1 MSKLTLLTTALTTA
15 QMTRRQLILFTLIS
29 AVLNGL
35 VTASIGA
42 WLAQTYARAQQRQ
55 DAIKQMSNLVYE
67 RRTRAGMVVSS
78 MRRLADT
85 EELKHRKR
93 LYDEVYVD
101 WNKNVRLNLFVIR
114 EVMGEKALSAFEQ
127 DFEELLIHPMS
138 LIDNCLTKAYDLKLA
153 GTDPLPVLDACQM
166 PMLHQLV
173 LDCGATF
180 TNEVY
185 KLTRMSFLPTFLP
198 SWRTTDDDRTA
209 ARARIKKGCTR
220 PALP

>member
-1 MSKLTLLTTALTTA
+1 MSKLTLLKAARL
-15 QMTRRQLILFTLIS
+15 TRRQLVLFTLIS
-29 AVLNGL
+29 AAVNGL

-42 WLAQTYARAQQRQ
+42 WLTQTYARAQQRQ
-55 DAIKQMSNLVYE
+55 QAIKLMSNLIYE

-78 MRRLADT
+78 LRRQADT

-93 LYDEVYVD
+93 QYDEVYVD

-114 EVMGEKALSAFEQ
+114 EVMGEQALSVFEQ
-127 DFEELLIHPMS
+127 DFEELLVHPMS

-153 GTDPLPVLDACQM
+153 GQDPLPILETCQM

-173 LDCGATF
+173 LDCGASF

-185 KLTRMSFLPTFLP
+185 KLTRLSFRPLHLN
-198 SWRTTDDDRTA
+198 SDDDRSL

>member
-1 MSKLTLLTTALTTA
+1 MSKLTLLKAARLT
-15 QMTRRQLILFTLIS
+15 RSQLILFTLVS
-29 AVLNGL
+29 AMLNGL

-42 WLAQTYARAQQRQ
+42 WLAQTYSRATQRQ
-55 DAIKQMSNLVYE
+55 DAIKQMSNLIYE

-78 MRRLADT
+78 MRRLADV

-153 GTDPLPVLDACQM
+153 GQDPLPILDACQM

-185 KLTRMSFLPTFLP
+185 KLTRLSFLPGFWP
-198 SWRTTDDDRTA
+198 SARTTGDDREL
-209 ARARIKKGCTR
+209 ARARIKKGCMR

>member
-1 MSKLTLLTTALTTA
+1 MSKLTLLKSARL
-15 QMTRRQLILFTLIS
+15 TRRQLILFALAS
-29 AVLNGL
+29 AAINGL

-42 WLAQTYARAQQRQ
+42 WLAQTYARATQRQ
-55 DAIKQMSNLVYE
+55 EAIKLMSNLIYE

-78 MRRLADT
+78 LRRLADT

-114 EVMGEKALSAFEQ
+114 EVMGEKALSVFEQ
-127 DFEELLIHPMS
+127 DFEELLVRPLS
-138 LIDNCLTKAYDLKLA
+138 QIDNCLTSAYDLKLA
-153 GTDPLPVLDACQM
+153 GKEPLPILEICQM
-166 PMLHQLV
+166 AMLHQLV

-185 KLTRMSFLPTFLP
+185 KLTRLSFLPT
-198 SWRTTDDDRTA
+198 WRTTGEDRDQ
-209 ARARIKKGCTR
+209 ARARIQKGCAR

>member
-1 MSKLTLLTTALTTA
+1 MSKLTLLKAARL
-15 QMTRRQLILFTLIS
+15 TRRQLILFALAS
-29 AVLNGL
+29 AAINGL

-42 WLAQTYARAQQRQ
+42 WLAQTYARATQRQ
-55 DAIKQMSNLVYE
+55 EAIKLMSNLIYE

-78 MRRLADT
+78 MRRLADP

-138 LIDNCLTKAYDLKLA
+138 LIDNCLTKAYDMKL
-153 GTDPLPVLDACQM
+153 GGQDPLPVLEACQM

-185 KLTRMSFLPTFLP
+185 KLTRLSFLPAI
-198 SWRTTDDDRTA
+198 RTTDEDRVL
-209 ARARIKKGCTR
+209 ARARIKKGCAR

>member
-1 MSKLTLLTTALTTA
+1 MSKLTLLRAARL
-15 QMTRRQLILFTLIS
+15 TRRKLILFALAS
-29 AVLNGL
+29 AAINGL

-55 DAIKQMSNLVYE
+55 EAIKLMSNLIYE
-67 RRTRAGMVVSS
+67 RRTRAGMVVST
-78 MRRLADT
+78 MRRLADA

-114 EVMGEKALSAFEQ
+114 EVMGEKQLSVFEQ

-138 LIDNCLTKAYDLKLA
+138 LIDNCLTQAYDVKLA
-153 GTDPLPVLDACQM
+153 GHDPLPVLTACQM

-173 LDCGATF
+173 LDCGASF

-185 KLTRMSFLPTFLP
+185 KLTRLSFMPT
-198 SWRTTDDDRTA
+198 WRTTDEDRLQ
-209 ARARIKKGCTR
+209 ARARIKKGCAR
-220 PALP
+220 PPPP

>member
-1 MSKLTLLTTALTTA
+1 VTKLSWLNAA
-15 QMTRRQLILFTLIS
+15 QLTRRQLILFTLAS
-29 AVLNGL
+29 AMLNGL

-42 WLAQTYARAQQRQ
+42 WLTQTYARAQQRQ
-55 DAIKQMSNLVYE
+55 DAIKQMSNLIYE

-85 EELKHRKR
+85 EELRHRKR
-93 LYDEVYVD
+93 QYDEVYVD

-153 GTDPLPVLDACQM
+153 GTDPLPVLETCQM

-180 TNEVY
+180 TNEIY
-185 KLTRMSFLPTFLP
+185 KLTRFSFLPTFLP
-198 SWRTTDDDRTA
+198 AWHRTGDDDSRDQ
-209 ARARIKKGCTR
+209 ARARVKKGCTR

>member
-1 MSKLTLLTTALTTA
+1 MSKLTLLKAARL
-15 QMTRRQLILFTLIS
+15 TRRQLILFALAS
-29 AVLNGL
+29 AAINGL

-42 WLAQTYARAQQRQ
+42 WLAQTYARATQRQ
-55 DAIKQMSNLVYE
+55 EAIKLMSNLIYE

-138 LIDNCLTKAYDLKLA
+138 LIDNCLTKAYDMKL
-153 GTDPLPVLDACQM
+153 GGQDPLPVLEACQM

-185 KLTRMSFLPTFLP
+185 KLTRLSFLPAI
-198 SWRTTDDDRTA
+198 RTTDEDREH

>member
-1 MSKLTLLTTALTTA
+1 MSKLTLLKAARLT
-15 QMTRRQLILFTLIS
+15 RSQLILFTLVS
-29 AVLNGL
+29 AMLNGL

-42 WLAQTYARAQQRQ
+42 WLAQTYSRATHRQ
-55 DAIKQMSNLVYE
+55 DAIKQMSNLIYE

-78 MRRLADT
+78 LRRLADV

-114 EVMGEKALSAFEQ
+114 EVMGERQLSAFEQ
-127 DFEELLIHPMS
+127 DFEELLVRPMS
-138 LIDNCLTKAYDLKLA
+138 LIDNCLTRAYDLKVA
-153 GTDPLPVLDACQM
+153 GQDPLPVLDVCQM
-166 PMLHQLV
+166 AMLHQLV

-185 KLTRMSFLPTFLP
+185 KQTRLSFLPT
-198 SWRTTDDDRTA
+198 WRTSDDDRNL
-209 ARARIKKGCTR
+209 ARARIKKGCTP

>member
-1 MSKLTLLTTALTTA
+1 MSKFALLETARL
-15 QMTRRQLILFTLIS
+15 TRRQLILFTLIS
-29 AVLNGL
+29 AALNGL

-42 WLAQTYARAQQRQ
+42 WLAQTYARATQRQ
-55 DAIKQMSNLVYE
+55 DAIKQMSNLIYE

-78 MRRLADT
+78 LRRLADT

-93 LYDEVYVD
+93 QYDEVYVD

-114 EVMGEKALSAFEQ
+114 EVMGEKAISVFEQ
-127 DFEELLIHPMS
+127 DFEELLVRPLS
-138 LIDNCLTKAYDLKLA
+138 QIDNCLTSAYDLKLS
-153 GTDPLPVLDACQM
+153 GKDPLLMLETCQM
-166 PMLHQLV
+166 AMLHQLV

-185 KLTRMSFLPTFLP
+185 KLTRLSFLPA
-198 SWRTTDDDRTA
+198 WRRASDDDTRDL
-209 ARARIKKGCTR
+209 ARARIKKGCAR

>member
-1 MSKLTLLTTALTTA
+1 MSKLTLLNSA
-15 QMTRRQLILFTLIS
+15 QLTRRQLILFTLVS

-55 DAIKQMSNLVYE
+55 EAVKQMSNLVYE

-78 MRRLADT
+78 LRRLADT
-85 EELKHRKR
+85 DELRHRKR

-101 WNKNVRLNLFVIR
+101 WNKNVRHNLFVIR
-114 EVMGEKALSAFEQ
+114 DVMGAKALSAFEQ

-153 GTDPLPVLDACQM
+153 GTDPLPVLEACQM

-185 KLTRMSFLPTFLP
+185 KLTRPSFLP
-198 SWRTTDDDRTA
+198 SWQRAEAEDQQEL
-209 ARARIKKGCTR
+209 ARARIKRGCTK

>member
-1 MSKLTLLTTALTTA
+1 MSKLTLLKAARL
-15 QMTRRQLILFTLIS
+15 TRRQLILFALAS
-29 AVLNGL
+29 AAINGL

-42 WLAQTYARAQQRQ
+42 WLAQTYARATQRQ
-55 DAIKQMSNLVYE
+55 EAIKLMSNLIYE

-153 GTDPLPVLDACQM
+153 GTDPLPVLELCQM

-185 KLTRMSFLPTFLP
+185 KLTRLSFLPAI
-198 SWRTTDDDRTA
+198 RTTDEDREH

>member
-1 MSKLTLLTTALTTA
+1 MSKFTLLETARL
-15 QMTRRQLILFTLIS
+15 TRRQLILFTLIS
-29 AVLNGL
+29 AALNGL

-42 WLAQTYARAQQRQ
+42 WLAQTYARATQRQ
-55 DAIKQMSNLVYE
+55 DAIKQMSNLIYE

-78 MRRLADT
+78 LRRQADT

-93 LYDEVYVD
+93 QYDEVYVD

-153 GTDPLPVLDACQM
+153 GTDPLPVLEACQM

-185 KLTRMSFLPTFLP
+185 KLTRLSFLPT
-198 SWRTTDDDRTA
+198 WRRPGDDEQHDL

>member
-1 MSKLTLLTTALTTA
+1 MSKLTLLKAARL
-15 QMTRRQLILFTLIS
+15 TRRQLILFALAS
-29 AVLNGL
+29 AAINGM

-42 WLAQTYARAQQRQ
+42 WLAQTYARATQRQ
-55 DAIKQMSNLVYE
+55 EAIKLMSNLIYE

-78 MRRLADT
+78 VRRLADT

-153 GTDPLPVLDACQM
+153 GQDPLPVLEACQM

-185 KLTRMSFLPTFLP
+185 KLTRLSFLPAI
-198 SWRTTDDDRTA
+198 RTTDEDREL
-209 ARARIKKGCTR
+209 ARARIKKGCAR

>member
-1 MSKLTLLTTALTTA
+1 MSKLTLLKAARL
-15 QMTRRQLILFTLIS
+15 TRRQLILFALAS
-29 AVLNGL
+29 AAINGL

-42 WLAQTYARAQQRQ
+42 WLAQTYARATQRQ
-55 DAIKQMSNLVYE
+55 EAIKLMSNLIYE

-85 EELKHRKR
+85 DELKHRKR

-138 LIDNCLTKAYDLKLA
+138 LIDNCLTKAYDLKL
-153 GTDPLPVLDACQM
+153 GGQDPLPVLEACQM

-185 KLTRMSFLPTFLP
+185 KLTRLSFLPAI
-198 SWRTTDDDRTA
+198 RTTDEDREH
-209 ARARIKKGCTR
+209 ARARIKKGCAR

>member
-1 MSKLTLLTTALTTA
+1 MSKLTLLKSARL
-15 QMTRRQLILFTLIS
+15 TRRQLILFTLVS

-55 DAIKQMSNLVYE
+55 EAVKLMSNLIYE

-78 MRRLADT
+78 MRRQADT
-85 EELKHRKR
+85 EELRQRKR
-93 LYDEVYVD
+93 QYDEVYVD

-138 LIDNCLTKAYDLKLA
+138 LIDNCLTKAYDVKLS
-153 GTDPLPVLDACQM
+153 GQDPLPLLEACQM

-185 KLTRMSFLPTFLP
+185 KLTRLSFLPTFLP
-198 SWRTTDDDRTA
+198 SWRSSDDDRTA

>member
-1 MSKLTLLTTALTTA
+1 MSKLTLLKAARL
-15 QMTRRQLILFTLIS
+15 TRRQLILFALAS

-55 DAIKQMSNLVYE
+55 EAVKQMSNLIYE

-85 EELKHRKR
+85 EELRHRKR

-153 GTDPLPVLDACQM
+153 GTDPLPVLDTCQM

-185 KLTRMSFLPTFLP
+185 KLSRPSFLPAFLP
-198 SWRTTDDDRTA
+198 SWRSSDEDRTA